1 MNKKKIAV
9 IALLAFKALSINAQ
23 EAAIAGDDP
32 VSSAKGRDHE
42 LGILSQF
49 YTNSK
54 EFGDQLLIGIQFK
67 QHLRPQLALRVLAAY
82 NRYEYSSRPLILDT
96 YNNDSLSI
104 QATIS
109 NANMVA
115 VGIGLEVQRH
125 FYKKIW
131 LFAALELQA
140 GHGTGKTASSSDVLP
155 YGSFFS
161 VFPNVLS
168 PDYKMVAFQRT
179 YVRLL
184 PGVGAK
190 IVFDRVN
197 FGLETQFAHV
207 GIQSEKTAEQRTTTP
222 VIDVFNN
229 MACRFHVN
237 YRF

>member
-1 MNKKKIAV
+1 MPH
-9 IALLAFKALSINAQ
+9 NA
-23 EAAIAGDDP
+23 
-32 VSSAKGRDHE
+32 AKERNRE

-49 YTNSK
+49 YTNSR
-54 EFGDQLLIGIQFK
+54 EFGDQLLIGIQLK
-67 QHLRPQLALRVLAAY
+67 QHLRPQLALRALAAY
-82 NRYEYSSRPLILDT
+82 NRYEYSSRPLVLDA
-96 YNNDSLSI
+96 YNNDSLRM

-115 VGIGLEVQRH
+115 VGIGLEAQRH

-168 PDYKMVAFQRT
+168 PDYKTVAFQRT

-207 GIQSEKTAEQRTTTP
+207 GIQSEKTAEQRTTIP

-229 MACRFHVN
+229 MTGRFNIN